1 MSADTILIP
10 ARRGRAIALDAGQ
23 RLKIINTHGSQVL
36 DTWAFG
42 RPDGGT
48 WLSMEH
54 TRSWNSRLTPRVGDV
69 LVSNRYRP
77 MLTVVEDTS
86 PGIHDT
92 LMCCCSRA
100 IYEKMGCTGYHD
112 NCEDNLH
119 VALGEVAITLS
130 HTPGPLNLFMN
141 FPVASDGT
149 IDRRP
154 PPSKPGDYVVLEAMA
169 DLYVVLSACPQDRSP
184 VNGEAMTPTEA
195 HCRIL

>member
-1 MSADTILIP
+1 MTDDTIVIP

-23 RLKIINTHGSQVL
+23 RLKIVNTHGSQVL

-42 RPDGGT
+42 RPDGRT
-48 WLSMEH
+48 HLSMEH
-54 TRSWNSRLTPRVGDV
+54 TRSYISRLTPRVGDL
-69 LVSNRYRP
+69 LVSNHYQP
-77 MLTVVEDTS
+77 LLALLEDTS

-100 IYEKMGCTGYHD
+100 IYQRMGCAEYHD

-119 VALGEVAITLS
+119 AALAEVGIALH

-141 FPVASDGT
+141 FPVSAVGT
-149 IDRRP
+149 IDRKP
-154 PPSKPGDYVVLEAMA
+154 PCSKPGDYVVLEARA

-184 VNGEAMTPTEA
+184 VNGDAMTPTDA